1 MLVVSDLDGT
11 LALTEHRADH
21 LCGPRKDWRA
31 FYAACDKDEPC
42 HKKRRNTMRCLDG
55 YVGVQP
61 DSAKSAGAAK
71 VRTQTSG
78 LLYVTP
84 FPHPPS

>member
-42 HKKRRNTMRCLDG
+42 HKKTRNTMRCSDG
-55 YVGVQP
+55 
-61 DSAKSAGAAK
+61 
-71 VRTQTSG
+71 
-78 LLYVTP
+78 
-84 FPHPPS
+84 